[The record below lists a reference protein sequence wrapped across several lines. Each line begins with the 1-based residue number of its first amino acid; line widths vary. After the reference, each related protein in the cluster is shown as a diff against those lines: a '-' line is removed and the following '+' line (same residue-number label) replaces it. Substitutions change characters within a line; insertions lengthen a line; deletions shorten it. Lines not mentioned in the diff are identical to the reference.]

1 VGCEYVRCT
10 VPLSYWVVVVV
21 FELTAGATTTGGF
34 FVSYSLVV
42 VVSVT

>member
-1 VGCEYVRCT
+1 MRCT

-21 FELTAGATTTGGF
+21 FEFVAGAITGGF
-34 FVSYSLVV
+34 VVSYSLVV